1 MSEEATKPRNRRAEF
16 ALLGVAV
23 AIAAGVGLFFA
34 LSGSGDSGPTTPEDV
49 VRQLYVAV
57 GKDDASA
64 FNNLLDPAL
73 RASPERAIIPFRNS
87 AGSFDVGTGK
97 PARVENLVVRPVNN
111 EGGWASV
118 SARGQVT
125 IDGRAQPL
133 NESIYLRAIGGQWF
147 VSTENEFQRA
157 QGLPASSKTAT
168 VKSDIGPIGPGRPKD
183 GEPAPDF
190 ALIDARDGVTV
201 RKLSDFKGKA
211 VIVNWYASWC
221 GPCKAEIPEF
231 QAAFASLGDQLVVL
245 GIDFQESRERA
256 VSILD
261 IFKAK
266 YPALL
271 DTEGK
276 VAEQWR
282 ATVLP
287 TTYFIDKDG
296 IVQATRFG
304 QVRKSDLVDLLARV
318 GITYTPE

>member
-1 MSEEATKPRNRRAEF
+1 MSEASKPRNRAADF

-23 AIAAGVGLFFA
+23 AIALGVGLFFA
-34 LSGSGDSGPTTPEDV
+34 LSGSGDDGPAAPEEV
-49 VRQLYVAV
+49 VRQLYAAV
-57 GKDDASA
+57 GKDDATA

-73 RASPERAIIPFRNS
+73 RDSPTRAIIPFRNS
-87 AGSFDVGTGK
+87 AGSFDVGAGK
-97 PARVENLVVRPVNN
+97 AAKIEDLVVRPVNN

-125 IDGRAQPL
+125 IEGKSQPL
-133 NESIYLRAIGGQWF
+133 NESLYLRGINGKWF
-147 VSTENEFQRA
+147 VSTEEEFQRVL
-157 QGLPASSKTAT
+157 GVPASSKTPA
-168 VKSDIGPIGPGRPKD
+168 VKTDLGPIGPGRPKD
-183 GEPAPDF
+183 GELAPDF

-201 RKLSDFKGKA
+201 RKLSDFRGKV

-231 QAAFASLGDQLVVL
+231 QDAYAALGGDVVVL

-271 DTEGK
+271 DTEGT

-296 IVQATRFG
+296 VVRVTRYG
-304 QVRKSDLVDLLARV
+304 QVRASDLPDLLAKV
-318 GITYTPE
+318 GVTYTPR